1 MVLFSGMYINVEK
14 EGNVYRAF
22 ACNEYDNIASV
33 KAFES
38 GLAISSLFEKLR
50 GMALDKEVEL
60 ITK

>member
-1 MVLFSGMYINVEK
+1 MVLFSKIWVHVEK

-22 ACNEYDNIASV
+22 ACSEEENIASV

-38 GLAISSLFEKLR
+38 GLAISSLFETLR
-50 GMALDKEVEL
+50 VMALDKEVDN